1 MDGFV
6 QDATYFAMD
15 NSTLT
20 HIKGESRARL
30 RHDLIPLAQSCGFMV
45 QDCLPWLMNDEAV
58 CVLTLS
64 ALGLLAFL
72 RPSRETESMAM
83 CSLRRR
89 LRVCSGVDI

>member
-30 RHDLIPLAQSCGFMV
+30 QHDLIPLAQSWVHGAG
-45 QDCLPWLMNDEAV
+45 LPSVANE
-58 CVLTLS
+58 
-64 ALGLLAFL
+64 
-72 RPSRETESMAM
+72 R
-83 CSLRRR
+83 
-89 LRVCSGVDI
+89 